1 MVAEITITHDWVA
14 IMKIYRS
21 LLRLSVAAIFSSVTL
36 YSTAQA
42 AITMVGTR
50 VIFPAD
56 QNEKTIQFQN
66 NDNTP
71 NIVQVW
77 LDAGDERL
85 TAENADAPFL
95 AMPQIFKTGSAE
107 GQIVR
112 LLFTGDKASMPT
124 DKESVF
130 YLNFSEIP
138 SSKATDIDKN
148 KMLIVFKNRVK
159 VFYRPSGLLIKPTEM
174 NKNIS
179 YKLIQNNLHDVIE
192 FKNNNPYYANISNAN
207 LVVNGQSTEVAK
219 SIMVAP
225 GESVQWDSN
234 QKNLNP
240 ANIKLNIG
248 LLNDYGVSVLN
259 EVPHNNE
266 Y

>member
-1 MVAEITITHDWVA
+1 MAEITIKYNWVA
-14 IMKIYRS
+14 IMKVYRS
-21 LLRLSVAAIFSSVTL
+21 LLRLSVAAIFSSVVL

-66 NDNTP
+66 SDNTP

-95 AMPQIFKTGSAE
+95 ATPQIFKTGSAK

-124 DKESVF
+124 DRESVF

-138 SSKATDIDKN
+138 SSKATDTDKN

-159 VFYRPSGLLIKPTEM
+159 VFYRPTGLSISPFDI

-179 YKLIQNNLHDVIE
+179 YKLIQKNQNDFIE
-192 FKNNNPYYANISNAN
+192 FKNNSPYYANINNAS
-207 LVVNGQSTEVAK
+207 LIINGQSTEIAN

-234 QKNLNP
+234 KKNLNP
-240 ANIKLNIG
+240 ANITMTIG
-248 LLNDYGVSVLN
+248 LLNDYGVSVPS
-259 EVPHNNE
+259 EVPHRNE
-266 Y
+266 H